1 MNPDRAPVV
10 VGVGGA
16 GTADAA
22 VEWAS
27 AEAST
32 RGCPL
37 LLVHAFHPPLCAD
50 PCGVLPPVDAVVAAR
65 EEAEEVLAQAVARA
79 RAVVSDGE
87 VSTALLLGPPAR
99 ALLDVARGASLLVLG
114 RPAANR
120 LRSLFGRSVAVR
132 VPVQAPCPVVV
143 IGTPRAD
150 DEPCPPRVVVGVG
163 AAESSAAAV
172 GFGFRAARQRGV
184 PLVVVH
190 AWTPDPPADLEG
202 VAAPV
207 SAAEDRARRTLACAI
222 ERWEPA
228 FPDVVVH
235 GALVHGGPEHALV
248 AGSRGAALLVVGTSG
263 RGRLLGTALGPVGR
277 AALRR
282 GDCPVA
288 IVRHDHPRTAW
299 SPAAPGREHGGSGR
313 RRTWPA

>member
-1 MNPDRAPVV
+1 MNADRAPVV

-16 GTADAA
+16 GTSDAA

-27 AEAST
+27 AEAAA

-50 PCGVLPPVDAVVAAR
+50 PCGVLPPVDALVAAR
-65 EEAEEVLAQAVARA
+65 EEAEEVLAHAVARA
-79 RAVVSDGE
+79 RAVASDGQ
-87 VSTALLLGPPAR
+87 VSTALLLGAPAR
-99 ALLDVARGASLLVLG
+99 ALLDAARGASLLVLG
-114 RPAANR
+114 RPAANG
-120 LRSLFGRSVAVR
+120 LRGLLGRSVAVR

-143 IGTPRAD
+143 IGAPRTD
-150 DEPCPPRVVVGVG
+150 DGPCPPRVVVGVG
-163 AAESSAAAV
+163 AAESSAAV

-202 VAAPV
+202 VAAPP
-207 SAAEDRARRTLACAI
+207 STAEARARRTLACAI
-222 ERWEPA
+222 GCWEPA
-228 FPDVVVH
+228 FPDVAVH
-235 GALVHGGPEHALV
+235 GALVHGRPEHALV
-248 AGSRGAALLVVGTSG
+248 ARSRGAALLVVGTSG
-263 RGRLLGTALGPVGR
+263 RERLLGSALGPVGR
-277 AALRR
+277 ATLHR
-282 GDCPVA
+282 GGCPVA
-288 IVRHDHPRTAW
+288 IVRHDHPRTPW